1 MHIVKV
7 CTLCKNS
14 PVPQQGLRETKK
26 QRTAAAIEAAAVNL
40 ADENGFD
47 TVTVEQIAERADV
60 TSRTFFN
67 YFRNK
72 DDAFLGVHRE
82 REPLP
87 EVDPA
92 DYPGVDTLGILTSVF
107 RQKVSAL
114 DREGDA
120 EMHGIN
126 KKRHAVLA
134 QHPELLQREFE
145 KMASLER
152 DLSSFVVD
160 IMRRQGHTEAEIT
173 RDAYSILAIMGAF
186 FHQAFRAWGEDLGGE
201 PLAVH
206 FDRAVENTTRILRDR
221 ETA

>member
-1 MHIVKV
+1 M
-7 CTLCKNS
+7 TE
-14 PVPQQGLRETKK
+14 PGLRETKK
-26 QRTAAAIEAAAVNL
+26 QRTAAAIEAAAVSL
-40 ADENGFD
+40 VHAHGFEA
-47 TVTVEQIAERADV
+47 VTVEQIAERADV
-60 TSRTFFN
+60 TPRTFFN

-87 EVDPA
+87 EIDLA
-92 DYPGVDTLGILTSVF
+92 DYPGADTLDILIAVF
-107 RQKVSAL
+107 RKKLGTL

-120 EMHGIN
+120 SIQSVN
-126 KKRHAVLA
+126 KKRHEVLA
-134 QHPELLQREFE
+134 KHPELLQREFE

-152 DLSSFVVD
+152 DLTSFVTD
-160 IMRRQGHTEAEIT
+160 IMRRQGHTAAEIA
-173 RDAYSILAIMGAF
+173 RDSYTILALMGAF
-186 FHQAFRAWGEDLGGE
+186 FHQSFRAWGEDLGGD